1 MKNIEHTIKLTKVL
15 EDYQEA
21 YQEAYQEVPGGEFE
35 MFNGELYRVQMDKEL
50 RRDSKEYF
58 AILNGIGIM
67 ISNLKETSLSGNK
80 ITLNIKLE

>member
-15 EDYQEA
+15 ED

>member
-15 EDYQEA
+15 GDYQEA
-21 YQEAYQEVPGGEFE
+21 YREIPGGEFE
-35 MFNGELYRVQMDKEL
+35 MFDGELYRIQRDKEL

-58 AILNGIGIM
+58 AILNGVGIM
-67 ISNLKETSLSGNK
+67 ISHLKETSLPGNK